1 MKLTRKAIYTTHE
14 LLSQR
19 NSIERTNKQSSVTSL
34 NVSWNSEDKGDS
46 DDNEKMK
53 KADEFFLK
61 IQFTKFFC
69 QQIWFQ
75 ELFIGCSE
83 FPAPLTVKTGEE
95 NFHQYC
101 IVSTVCV
108 FYVGFQC
115 SLSQRY
121 FFYLST
127 PAIQKSNTGTGYG
140 KGVSIDNHH

>member
-19 NSIERTNKQSSVTSL
+19 NSIKRTNKQPSVTSL

-95 NFHQYC
+95 NFQQYC
-101 IVSTVCV
+101 GYLKYCMFLCRILV
-108 FYVGFQC
+108 FIMFLFTYRHLP
-115 SLSQRY
+115 SRR
-121 FFYLST
+121 
-127 PAIQKSNTGTGYG
+127 AIQER
-140 KGVSIDNHH
+140 DMERE